1 MIDVQSA
8 PEDLNALVLGHLE
21 QEVVFVSLYDMQLS
35 VFPLQLHYVPLN
47 REVLLLTDLGWVG
60 LDLGCTTILP
70 MYTAISAKFTSAQS
84 PKLQTVEQP
93 ISKSTQP
100 KFASRWTSL

>member
-35 VFPLQLHYVPLN
+35 VFPFQLRYVPLY
-47 REVLLLTDLGWVG
+47 REVHLLTDLVWVD

-70 MYTAISAKFTSAQS
+70 MDTAISAKFTSAHT
-84 PKLQTVEQP
+84 K
-93 ISKSTQP
+93 
-100 KFASRWTSL
+100 